1 MRKKILS
8 ILLTVTIIIQIA
20 IPLGML
26 IHKSVEINLIKTQG
40 EFHTFSGYRPHYN
53 NGRLT
58 VSLHVFGPNK
68 QYVTVE
74 KDVFGESVYEHS
86 DEKPD
91 TPFYIDRYAG
101 FYATND
107 FGVNFPEVYLVT
119 ENYDNITSIYFNKM
133 LSFNSYTEEPPEDV
147 AYYEEATIDAY
158 FYKGK
163 IYVTEIYIDGVASA
177 TYLEKYNNR

>member
-8 ILLTVTIIIQIA
+8 ILLLVTIIIQIA
-20 IPLGML
+20 IPTGLF
-26 IHKSVEINLIKTQG
+26 IYKAVEISQIKANG
-40 EFHTFSGYRPHYN
+40 KLYTFTGYRPYFS
-53 NGRLT
+53 NGRLYINI
-58 VSLHVFGPNK
+58 SIFGPNR
-68 QYVTVE
+68 QYAVLVS
-74 KDVFGESVYEHS
+74 DPIGEYFEHS

-163 IYVTEIYIDGVASA
+163 IYVTEIYIDGVDAE
-177 TYLEKYNNR
+177 TFLEGYNNR

>member
-26 IHKSVEINLIKTQG
+26 IYKAVEINLIKTQG
-40 EFHTFSGYRPHYN
+40 EFHTFSGYSPRYY

-68 QYVTVE
+68 QYVTIATDPDGI
-74 KDVFGESVYEHS
+74 KYYEHS
-86 DEKPD
+86 EEKPG

-101 FYATND
+101 YYATND

-119 ENYDNITSIYFNKM
+119 ENYDNISSIYFNKI

-158 FYKGK
+158 IYKGK
-163 IYVTEIYIDGVASA
+163 IYVTEIYIDGIESA
-177 TYLEKYNNR
+177 TFLEQYNNR